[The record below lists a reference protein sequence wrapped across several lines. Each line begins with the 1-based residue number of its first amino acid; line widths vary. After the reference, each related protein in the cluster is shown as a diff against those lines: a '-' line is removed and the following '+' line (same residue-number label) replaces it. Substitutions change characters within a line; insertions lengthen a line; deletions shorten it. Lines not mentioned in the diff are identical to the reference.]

1 MPKYQF
7 SVTNNQT
14 ARPHY
19 VSDAWKLVRSD
30 RSWWKEIMFASL
42 AMFVPF
48 IGFLWVDGKFNEYG
62 RAVAWGSNEGF
73 ASFKISASDAIKSG
87 FRVWVAVLAY
97 GVLASI
103 LLSFLTT
110 MFPFLAILTLP
121 AEFVLATFLGV
132 LSLHVTMRQDI
143 SSMFEFTDMV
153 RMINDDYEEFFRYN
167 LVLFGVTLL
176 VSIVVSVV
184 GLVAFFVFMFDVLA
198 RHAYAYTLVSEFAVM
213 WKIFLFAVC
222 IVYLALLVFTTLSLT
237 WTVATA
243 LWMRQ
248 FIAHEDEGCA
258 CAETSEEG
266 HACSCASQ
274 ETAGE
279 SCCCAVPADAEQAHK
294 EEVAAEHTATEAVSE
309 AEETSVVVEAAKA
322 ETVEA
327 PGEAEQSA
335 IDEVQPKASEEDT
348 KTAESTDAE

>member
-213 WKIFLFAVC
+213 WKTFLFAVC

-248 FIAHEDEGCA
+248 FIAHENENVCE
-258 CAETSEEG
+258 ETSEGES
-266 HACSCASQ
+266 CSCAVPVDTEQSAHQ
-274 ETAGE
+274 EDAATEYTA
-279 SCCCAVPADAEQAHK
+279 S
-294 EEVAAEHTATEAVSE
+294 EVASE
-309 AEETSVVVEAAKA
+309 EEETSVVVEAAKA

-327 PGEAEQSA
+327 PGESEQSA
-335 IDEVQPKASEEDT
+335 IDEVQPKASEENT